1 MSVPTRTDGEMARR
15 CDGFK
20 GFAKVAPVTSGGSR
34 FGSGPL
40 PDPES
45 LRQDRMRASGVGGWI
60 NLPAEGRTG
69 TAPPWPLRP
78 YVAQRGQDG
87 AGVTASEAAH
97 WAAAWATPQSVVWEQ
112 IGWTHDVA
120 LMCRML
126 ALAEGGLMAAAS
138 EARQWSDRLGLNPPA
153 MARYRWRIV
162 EERLPIGTAGPTARD
177 RMRARDRLEAMDG
190 DQLRPRRLRAPGY
203 PLDRAQVRAEKAL
216 TAGDDLDE
224 GA

>member
-1 MSVPTRTDGEMARR
+1 MSVPTRTDGETARR

-20 GFAKVAPVTSGGSR
+20 GFAKVAPVTRGGSR

-45 LRQDRMRASGVGGWI
+45 LRQDRMRASGAGGWI

-69 TAPPWPLRP
+69 DVPPWPLRP

-87 AGVTASEAAH
+87 AGVAASEAAH
-97 WAAAWATPQSVVWEQ
+97 WAAAWATPQAVVWEQ

-153 MARYRWRIV
+153 MARYRWRIG
-162 EERLPIGTAGPTARD
+162 EERPARRGHGDQAADRAALAAMRGPDARD
-177 RMRARDRLEAMDG
+177 RMKARDRLAMDG

-203 PLDRAQVRAEKAL
+203 SPS
-216 TAGDDLDE
+216 GD